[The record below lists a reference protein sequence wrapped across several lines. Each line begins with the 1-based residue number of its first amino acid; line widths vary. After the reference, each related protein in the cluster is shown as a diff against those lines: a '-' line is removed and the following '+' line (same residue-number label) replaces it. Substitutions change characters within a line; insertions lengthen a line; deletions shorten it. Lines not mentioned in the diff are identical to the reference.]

1 MLTDKNHGAA
11 AGGTPAAVSLSLPL
25 WARAADYL
33 AMTLGSLAVL
43 SWALGGGSFRVV
55 SGAVAIGMWRH
66 AFVLDPPIYRHFG
79 VALRR
84 R

>member
-1 MLTDKNHGAA
+1 MSLT
-11 AGGTPAAVSLSLPL
+11 LPL

-33 AMTLGSLAVL
+33 AMTVGSLAFL
-43 SWALGGGSFRVV
+43 SWALGSGSLRVI

-66 AFVLDPPIYRHFG
+66 AFVLDPPIYQHFA